1 MDFVNDDSKIF
12 LANNIR
18 CLRKKLSL
26 SQEELG
32 VKIGLN
38 RGNIAS
44 YEKGTAEPK
53 ICNLLKLS
61 RFFRVSLLDLTKRD
75 LQKTPYEINTSTAE
89 NVTPLSTDAVEI
101 LEKHQKNAVEIQ
113 EVLSSLHCY
122 HCYKKKSLDELPK
135 DMQMMVMN
143 FEKLY
148 EVTQVLMDSHQ
159 ELIGFVKSKCPHS
172 SSNTEQ

>member
-18 CLRKKLSL
+18 CLRKKLSM

-32 VKIGLN
+32 TKIGLN

-53 ICNLLKLS
+53 ICNLLKLAN
-61 RFFRVSLLDLTKRD
+61 FFKVTLLDLTKRD
-75 LQKTPYEINTSTAE
+75 LQRTPYEVNANLNG
-89 NVTPLSTDAVEI
+89 NVTPLSSDAVEI
-101 LEKHQKNAVEIQ
+101 LETHQKNAAELQ
-113 EVLSSLHCY
+113 TVLDSLHCY
-122 HCYKKKSLDELPK
+122 HCYKKKSLDELPR

-148 EVTQVLMDSHQ
+148 EVTQVLMDSHK
-159 ELIGFVKSKCPHS
+159 ELMKFMKML
-172 SSNTEQ
+172 